1 MDCNGGGKELRESAL
16 IAMYCSFLQTV
27 YVEFSNTGTCFSSV
41 GRTYWPFPVAQERYH
56 ERVREIERETHTEDS
71 QNVGTK

>member
-1 MDCNGGGKELRESAL
+1 M
-16 IAMYCSFLQTV
+16 QTV

-56 ERVREIERETHTEDS
+56 ERVRERERERQRIAKTS
-71 QNVGTK
+71 VQNEIIVLLDLSVAM